1 MIFGNLSQV
10 FEGEQN
16 IYEAVNSNFSPIQQP
31 QYGNT
36 KGPGKLAKILY
47 TLSHYG
53 MNWSDDV
60 TKNMNAI
67 PADKLLQPKDD
78 VVMQAN
84 LFGGMMDNW
93 KKKPEEDKP
102 FKEKT
107 LEQKREV
114 LRKMAANPELEDIL
128 DILANEAIV
137 YDEDEVYIGEPYIEP
152 AILQQLNEQHIEEIQ
167 NAVDAAFYKMYMLLN
182 WKNKAWDEFKRWLID
197 GVVAYEIVYDDVE
210 NPHSIIGIIAVDP
223 ATLTRVIENG
233 VEYWVQFK
241 DVIGQERK
249 LLSSQI
255 IYIKYEDS
263 GVLERQSYLERL
275 IRPFNIYRIIEQ
287 AQVIWTVTQSSFKT
301 IFTIP
306 VAGMN
311 KAKGMQT
318 LNSAMTRY
326 KEDIDFNTETG
337 ELQVN
342 GRVNLP
348 FNKEYWM
355 PENENG
361 KPEIETLTDQGP
373 SLQDSDQL
381 KYFLSKLYK
390 MSKIPENRFDK
401 EAQATW
407 FGSDPTQTLR
417 DEINFGRFVNRLRNT
432 FAQIIIKPIQI
443 QISLSIPELK
453 NDKRVLDAIILRYNS
468 YNQFEE
474 MMNIEIDTKRMEFIS
489 TLREAFMSTDAEGN
503 EERYFSDKFLIMR
516 YLKMSDSDLE
526 WNEKCKLEEKQAK
539 GDEESD
545 EEGEEDMGGD
555 EEMSGDMGSEDM
567 GGEDSGM
574 ESDETGGGD
583 SEMMGDVQPDNT
595 ADAGGEM

>member
-53 MNWSDDV
+53 MNWSDDI

-197 GVVAYEIVYDDVE
+197 GVVSYEIVYDDIE
-210 NPHSIIGIIAVDP
+210 NPHSIIGIVAVDP

-233 VEYWVQFK
+233 VEYWIQFK

-287 AQVIWTVTQSSFKT
+287 AQIIWTVTQSSFKT

-318 LNSAMTRY
+318 LNSAMARY

-361 KPEIETLTDQGP
+361 KPEIETLADQGP

-417 DEINFGRFVNRLRNT
+417 DEINFGRFVNRLRNV

-545 EEGEEDMGGD
+545 EEGEDDMGGD

-595 ADAGGEM
+595 ADTGGEM

>member
-1 MIFGNLSQV
+1 MKFGNLSQV
-10 FEGEQN
+10 FEGNQS
-16 IYEAVNSNFSPIQQP
+16 IYEAASNYMPIQQ
-31 QYGNT
+31 QQFGNQS

-47 TLSHYG
+47 SLSHYG

-60 TKNMNAI
+60 TKNMSAI
-67 PADKLLQPKDD
+67 PADKLMQPKDD
-78 VVMQAN
+78 LVMTAN
-84 LFGGMMDNW
+84 IYAGTMDNW
-93 KKKPEEDKP
+93 KQKPEEDKA
-102 FKEKT
+102 FREKT
-107 LEQKREV
+107 LEQKRDI
-114 LRKMAANPELEDIL
+114 LRKMATSPELEDIL

-137 YDEDEVYIGEPYIEP
+137 YDEDEVYIGQPYIEP

-167 NAVDAAFYKMYMLLN
+167 NAVDTAFYKMYMLLN

-197 GVVAYEIVYDDVE
+197 GVASYEIVYDNLE
-210 NPHSIIGIIAVDP
+210 NPHSIIGIVPVDP

-249 LLSSQI
+249 MLSSQI

-263 GVLERQSYLERL
+263 GVIDRQSYLERL

-287 AQVIWTVTQSSFKT
+287 AQVIWTVTQASFKT

-306 VAGMN
+306 INGMN
-311 KAKGMQT
+311 RAKGMQT
-318 LNSAMTRY
+318 LNSAMARY

-337 ELQVN
+337 ELKVN

-361 KPEIETLTDQGP
+361 KPEIETLTDSGP
-373 SLQDSDQL
+373 ALQDSDQL

-417 DEINFGRFVNRLRNT
+417 DEINFGRFINRLRNT
-432 FAQIIIKPIQI
+432 FSQIIIKPIQI

-489 TLREAFMSTDAEGN
+489 TLREAFLSTDAEGN
-503 EERYFSDKFLIMR
+503 EERYFADKFLIMR

-539 GDEESD
+539 GDEEPD
-545 EEGEEDMGGD
+545 EESGEGEEEMNGGMDDMGG
-555 EEMSGDMGSEDM
+555 
-567 GGEDSGM
+567 GEDTGM

-595 ADAGGEM
+595 AGDTGGEM